1 MSFNP
6 DPTKQ
11 TQEIILSREISKRND
26 PGLVC
31 NNYIVSLTL
40 SISIKWSFDKH
51 FKSMLKK

>member
-51 FKSMLKK
+51 LKSMLKK